1 MILIISI
8 SGTSCVGKSTT
19 AEMLQEEGY
28 PVIMPS
34 ASRLA
39 SGRQFPSL
47 EAKDRFI
54 YETAHQQLLDAKRI
68 AGVSKKPVF
77 LDRSQF
83 DNWTFRLVF
92 GGDLSYEHL
101 FLQDIEA
108 LDFIWILD
116 PADVRFKGDGVR
128 PEDQEKLKQWH
139 QLMLAKAKE
148 LSLPHAVLS
157 GTPSQRLSRV
167 LRNL

>member
-1 MILIISI
+1 MIISI
-8 SGTSCVGKSTT
+8 SGTSCVGKTT
-19 AEMLQEEGY
+19 MAEMLQDEGY

-39 SGRQFPSL
+39 SGHKFPTM

-54 YETAHQQLLDAKRI
+54 YETAHRQLLDAQAR
-68 AGVSKKPVF
+68 AQASKKPVF

-101 FLQDIEA
+101 LLQDIKA
-108 LDFIWILD
+108 LGFVWILD
-116 PADVRFKGDGVR
+116 PTDVTFKGDGVR
-128 PEDQEKLKQWH
+128 PEDAEKLRQWY
-139 QLMLAKAKE
+139 QLMLSKAEE

-157 GTPSQRLSRV
+157 GTPSQRLSRI
-167 LRNL
+167 LRNS